1 MADETQT
8 QVAEGTPPAAVPAE
22 VAGQTVQP
30 PQAAAP
36 ATTTG
41 QTNGAAAQA
50 GAATPPTATPAR
62 DGLPQA
68 VRREL
73 WELRQTVRELKEQ
86 ANARPQAQAPV
97 IEPEP
102 PVSLLDD
109 PEKYGAN
116 MEARITARAKTEILA
131 EQSQAKDAERIAADN
146 KTAIQLILTQKDIL
160 EIEGA
165 IEEIEAILRGPEL
178 QEISQR
184 YPLRAAKLAMQEWRE
199 SKGMSPART
208 EAAKANSNAVATVNA
223 SIQATGGPKIWTK
236 AEVAAYLKDYNAPD
250 FKKKEAEI
258 FEAARAGRIK

>member
-1 MADETQT
+1 MEEIQT
-8 QVAEGTPPAAVPAE
+8 PVAEGTPPAAVPAE

-30 PQAAAP
+30 PQVAAP

-50 GAATPPTATPAR
+50 GAATPTPPPAK

-86 ANARPQAQAPV
+86 ANARPQTQSPV
-97 IEPEP
+97 TEPEP

-146 KTAIQLILTQKDIL
+146 KTAVQLILTQKDIL
-160 EIEGA
+160 ETEGA
-165 IEEIEAILRGPEL
+165 VEELEAILRGPEL

-223 SIQATGGPKIWTK
+223 SIQATGGPKTWTK
-236 AEVAAYLKDYNAPD
+236 AEAAAYLKDFNAPD

>member
-8 QVAEGTPPAAVPAE
+8 LVAEGTPPVIVPAE
-22 VAGQTVQP
+22 NTGQTVQP

-36 ATTTG
+36 AITTG
-41 QTNGAAAQA
+41 QMDGAAAQA

-86 ANARPQAQAPV
+86 ANARPQTPAPV

-109 PEKYGAN
+109 PEKFGAN
-116 MEARITARAKTEILA
+116 MEARVTARAKTEILA
-131 EQSQAKDAERIAADN
+131 EQSQAKDAERVAVDN
-146 KTAIQLILTQKDIL
+146 KAAVQLILTQKDIL
-160 EIEGA
+160 GTEGA
-165 IEEIEAILRGPEL
+165 VEEIEDILRGPEL
-178 QEISQR
+178 QQISTR
-184 YPLRAAKLAMQEWRE
+184 YPLQAAKLALQGWRE

-208 EAAKANSNAVATVNA
+208 EAAKANSNAVATVVA
-223 SIQATGGPKIWTK
+223 SINATGGPKTWTK
-236 AEVAAYLKDYNAPD
+236 AEAAAYLKDYNAPD
-250 FKKKEAEI
+250 FAKKQAEI
-258 FEAARAGRIK
+258 FEANTAGRIK